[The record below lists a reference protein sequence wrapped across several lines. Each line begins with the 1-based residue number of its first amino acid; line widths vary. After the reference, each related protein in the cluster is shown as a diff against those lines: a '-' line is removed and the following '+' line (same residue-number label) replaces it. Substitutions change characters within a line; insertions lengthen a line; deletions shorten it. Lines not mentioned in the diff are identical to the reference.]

1 MASLATGTGEGVPEP
16 SRWSRL
22 ISTRFNDRSIS
33 HWTSIF
39 KAEVDKHTHPELTNK
54 LSNRHLH
61 AQINEKKAEVDHW
74 IAIKVVSPHLNRPP
88 HDTLTE
94 IKTLSSLDHP
104 NVVPLLD
111 HWEPPEHPNYCL
123 FIPLYPLS
131 LYDLLN
137 AQTKHFHPSNYA
149 GFDVLTRRIIR
160 DVGAGLIFLH
170 DNSLAH
176 RDINPSNV
184 VLTRRGQ
191 AVLIDFGT
199 VWPGYP
205 SPESDS
211 LEFELG
217 TMAYRAPELLFGSR
231 SYSPFGLD
239 IWSFGAL
246 IAEFY
251 TPMERESDLLSLDST
266 PPRIHA
272 PDNHGESSGIGT
284 AMDWYCFRGDELTDP
299 SSTSFHHQE
308 PEPQTGPWVRKTLFD
323 GSIGDIGLAGNI
335 FKIRGTP
342 DSITWPESKR
352 LPDFSKL
359 NFHQFPKQDLEIHLP
374 NLSYTLESYE
384 KDLSKMMKMVKAE
397 EGIDPKINDLRD
409 RIEIESREIKEK
421 LDLIESFLTYEST
434 DRIKGFRQ
442 TFDFQRN
449 INSHSSINDSRDHLS
464 SSSWVRRVILNE
476 DQICSATLD
485 AFFASESDHRS

>member
-1 MASLATGTGEGVPEP
+1 MKTSWPVLLIAEKLALGRFLSRRQGHSADTPLPAGPPRPTEDGQFSQGTGEGVPEP

-160 DVGAGLIFLH
+160 D
-170 DNSLAH
+170 
-176 RDINPSNV
+176 
-184 VLTRRGQ
+184 

-272 PDNHGESSGIGT
+272 PDNHGNLGIGT

-299 SSTSFHHQE
+299 SSTSLIIRISAANRAMGI
-308 PEPQTGPWVRKTLFD
+308 QTIAGFLQVKLP
-323 GSIGDIGLAGNI
+323 SISQTRSQNSSAESELHFRI
-335 FKIRGTP
+335 IR
-342 DSITWPESKR
+342 ER
-352 LPDFSKL
+352 LIK
-359 NFHQFPKQDLEIHLP
+359 
-374 NLSYTLESYE
+374 
-384 KDLSKMMKMVKAE
+384 
-397 EGIDPKINDLRD
+397 NDED
-409 RIEIESREIKEK
+409 
-421 LDLIESFLTYEST
+421 DLIESFLTYEST

>member
-1 MASLATGTGEGVPEP
+1 MKTSWPVLLIAEKLALGRFLSRRQGHSADTPLPAGPPRPTEDGQFSQGTGEGVPEP

-104 NVVPLLD
+104 NS
-111 HWEPPEHPNYCL
+111 
-123 FIPLYPLS
+123 IRS
-131 LYDLLN
+131 
-137 AQTKHFHPSNYA
+137 AQCTNQALPSINYA

-272 PDNHGESSGIGT
+272 PDNHES
-284 AMDWYCFRGDELTDP
+284 
-299 SSTSFHHQE
+299 Q
-308 PEPQTGPWVRKTLFD
+308 PQTGPWVRKTLFD

-359 NFHQFPKQDLEIHLP
+359 NFHQFPKQDLKIHLP
-374 NLSYTLESYE
+374 DLSYTLESYE
-384 KDLSKMMKMVKAE
+384 RELSEMIKMVSAE
-397 EGIDPKINDLRD
+397 EDVDPKMNDLKD
-409 RIEIESREIKEK
+409 RIEIESREIEEK